1 MIQFLETTAATNTAG
16 SMITLVLPM
25 LIVIVFFYLI
35 LYLPQKRQEK
45 KDAEMRNSI
54 DVGDEVTTIGGVVGR
69 VASIKDDT
77 FVLETTSD
85 RVKIRFRRSAISS
98 VEKLDINV
106 KKDAKDG
113 KDDSAKKD
121 DTAKKDAAKKDIP
134 LKK

>member
-1 MIQFLETTAATNTAG
+1 MIQFLETTVNSAG

-106 KKDAKDG
+106 KKDSKDV
-113 KDDSAKKD
+113 KDDSAKKEA
-121 DTAKKDAAKKDIP
+121 AKKDAAL

>member
-1 MIQFLETTAATNTAG
+1 MIQFLETTVNSAG

-98 VEKLDINV
+98 VEKLDISV
-106 KKDAKDG
+106 KKDSKDV
-113 KDDSAKKD
+113 KDDSAKKEA
-121 DTAKKDAAKKDIP
+121 AKKDAAP

>member
-1 MIQFLETTAATNTAG
+1 MIQFLETTVNSAG

-106 KKDAKDG
+106 KKDSKDVKDG
-113 KDDSAKKD
+113 SAKKE
-121 DTAKKDAAKKDIP
+121 AVKKDAAP

>member
-1 MIQFLETTAATNTAG
+1 
-16 SMITLVLPM
+16 
-25 LIVIVFFYLI
+25 
-35 LYLPQKRQEK
+35 
-45 KDAEMRNSI
+45 MRNSI

-106 KKDAKDG
+106 KKDSKDV
-113 KDDSAKKD
+113 KDDSAKKEA
-121 DTAKKDAAKKDIP
+121 AKKDAAP

>member
-1 MIQFLETTAATNTAG
+1 MIQFLETTVNSAG

-106 KKDAKDG
+106 KKDSKDV
-113 KDDSAKKD
+113 KDDSAKKE
-121 DTAKKDAAKKDIP
+121 AAKKDTAP

>member
-1 MIQFLETTAATNTAG
+1 MIQFLETTVNSAG

-106 KKDAKDG
+106 KKDSKDV
-113 KDDSAKKD
+113 KDDSAKKE
-121 DTAKKDAAKKDIP
+121 TAKKDAAP

>member
-1 MIQFLETTAATNTAG
+1 MIQFLETTVNSAG

-25 LIVIVFFYLI
+25 LIIIVFFYLI

-106 KKDAKDG
+106 KKDSKDV
-113 KDDSAKKD
+113 KDDSAKKEA
-121 DTAKKDAAKKDIP
+121 AKKDAAP